1 MKRLSFLDAIR
12 GVAAFIVVC
21 THINFTIPEQTRWL
35 TFPVLRFFRAGA
47 YAVAIFFV
55 LSGLVLFLQ
64 IETARPSYPAFVV
77 RRAFRLFPAFLVAVM
92 TSYTIY
98 VFWNPAS
105 VPTLSAFFNDTT
117 WPPGI
122 TFDAFISH
130 LPLNGGSDAL
140 LRQTWS
146 LVYEWRIS
154 LVFPIVAWA
163 FVRHPGTA
171 IAVSFSLALL
181 LVGPFSWM
189 TDAFANTAFY
199 LSFFVAGMA
208 IARWR
213 REIVAFMRRSWILR
227 AAIFLLCAYYVLGRS
242 VSAGRGSWLQCGA
255 LAALMII
262 FCMSHPKARAI
273 LRSAPLQYLG
283 RISYSLFLVHMIWI
297 GVLFRLMDGNNP
309 LLIAAAVIGA
319 SIASAGLLN
328 RFVEQPAN
336 RFGRMLSS
344 HMRWPLLAPV
354 TVRLPAK

>member
-21 THINFTIPEQTRWL
+21 THINFTIPGQTWWL
-35 TFPVLRFFRAGA
+35 ELPVLRLLRAGA

-55 LSGLVLFLQ
+55 LSGLVLYLQ
-64 IETARPSYPAFVV
+64 IETSRPNYLAFVV
-77 RRAFRLFPAFLVAVM
+77 RRAFRLFPAFLVAVT
-92 TSYTIY
+92 TSYAIY
-98 VFWNPAS
+98 VFWQPAG
-105 VPTLSAFFNDTT
+105 VPTLSASFNETS
-117 WPPGI
+117 WPAGI
-122 TFDAFISH
+122 TFDAFIGH
-130 LPLNGGSDAL
+130 LPLNGASDAL

-154 LVFPIVAWA
+154 LIFPIVAYA
-163 FVRHPGTA
+163 FIRQSGMTVA
-171 IAVSFSLALL
+171 ASFGLALL
-181 LVGPFSWM
+181 LVGPLSWM

-213 REIVAFMRRSWILR
+213 REIVLIMRRTPVLR
-227 AAIFLLCAYYVLGRS
+227 AAIFVLCAYYVLGRS
-242 VSAGRGSWLQCGA
+242 VSAGRGSWIQCAA

-319 SIASAGLLN
+319 SIASADLLN

-344 HMRWPLLAPV
+344 HMRWPLLTPV